1 MQRTIEN
8 QSEANPFET
17 NAVGSAPPP
26 WYGIRTKPNHENLAA
41 TSLEGKGYEQ
51 YAPVYRSRRRWSDRI
66 VEASLPLFPS
76 YVFCRFEASRRLPI
90 LITPGV
96 LSIVGFGNGPT
107 PISDSEIE
115 AIQRILSSG
124 LAAEPAPFLREGQR
138 IRVVK
143 GALEGLEGIL
153 IKKKTDWRMV
163 VSVTMLQR
171 AVSVEID
178 HDWIRKI

>member
-1 MQRTIEN
+1 M
-8 QSEANPFET
+8 
-17 NAVGSAPPP
+17 
-26 WYGIRTKPNHENLAA
+26 
-41 TSLEGKGYEQ
+41 
-51 YAPVYRSRRRWSDRI
+51 
-66 VEASLPLFPS
+66 
-76 YVFCRFEASRRLPI
+76 FCRFEASRRLPI